1 MEPADSW
8 TKVVNIF
15 LGSDS
20 CFLSSVLDPL
30 AVTTLKISNVFTTS
44 FKYVAI
50 SSRWNLKSAQ
60 IRILNCFVSKIRQI
74 VVVDERNEETTLYSG
89 NKSNRW
95 FFASVVQ
102 GSKNLSR
109 GVLPETLRRGPYA
122 VVDERCE
129 DTTLNSAVGNLLQ
142 RIFYLLTTAWILLFF
157 GP

>member
-30 AVTTLKISNVFTTS
+30 AVTTLKKKISNVFTTS

-50 SSRWNLKSAQ
+50 SRWNLKSAQ
-60 IRILNCFVSKIRQI
+60 IRILKCFVSKIRQI
-74 VVVDERNEETTLYSG
+74 VVVDERNKETTLYSG

-95 FFASVVQ
+95 FVASVVQ

-129 DTTLNSAVGNLLQ
+129 DTTLDSTICRIYYSAT
-142 RIFYLLTTAWILLFF
+142 FCFF
-157 GP
+157 FRP